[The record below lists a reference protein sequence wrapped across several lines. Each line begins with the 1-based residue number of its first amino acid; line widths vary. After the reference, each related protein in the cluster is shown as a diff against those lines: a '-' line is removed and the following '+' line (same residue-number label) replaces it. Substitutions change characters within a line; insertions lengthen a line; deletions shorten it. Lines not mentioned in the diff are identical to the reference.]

1 MIEFEFV
8 LQTVVHDAVV
18 YTLDFNK
25 GDYKAI
31 RAAMK
36 DINWHEE
43 LYNKNTLE
51 CYKVFTG
58 KLSEFINAHIPVK
71 KLRKKINVCGV
82 IER

>member
-1 MIEFEFV
+1 M
-8 LQTVVHDAVV
+8 
-18 YTLDFNK
+18 
-25 GDYKAI
+25 
-31 RAAMK
+31 R

-71 KLRKKINVCGV
+71 KLRTKKINVCGV